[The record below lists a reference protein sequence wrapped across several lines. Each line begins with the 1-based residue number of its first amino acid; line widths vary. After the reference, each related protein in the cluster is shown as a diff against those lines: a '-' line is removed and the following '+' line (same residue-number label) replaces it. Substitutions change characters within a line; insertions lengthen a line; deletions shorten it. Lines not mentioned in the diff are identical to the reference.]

1 MLVFNDPDMR
11 ASISTS
17 EAACNIFG
25 DAVKELLFCDRFCVS
40 CYLLKVCPLFR
51 YLSITKVLYN

>member
-1 MLVFNDPDMR
+1 MLVFYDPDMR

-25 DAVKELLFCDRFCVS
+25 DAVKSYYFVTDFASHVTC
-40 CYLLKVCPLFR
+40 
-51 YLSITKVLYN
+51 